1 LAGHA
6 PILIHRGG
14 HRPWGSY
21 QLNAGNRCADRR
33 FRSSRPTVGARVMR
47 SIGAMV
53 RVLDILEVVRSL
65 SRAPGPLGRHARLP
79 GRGAPE
85 PGARTP
91 PLPCPGCRLP
101 DQIASLQQ
109 RRNRLAL
116 NWCGFLIAETRE
128 RPEQLG
134 TQPQGGRG
142 GGVLGWI
149 WRHRGAPA
157 TGPIYTPNSPFLELD
172 VYKMLEPGPHRTRT
186 AMRAARSRS
195 GRSRPP
201 GIGPAGLRH
210 PSEPPQPQKRGRA
223 DRSCEPAAA
232 GHHRGRA
239 CPGRC
244 SESDAKLPVNSCGV
258 GQVTTARL
266 SPR

>member
-1 LAGHA
+1 LN
-6 PILIHRGG
+6 L
-14 HRPWGSY
+14 RPHPY

-134 TQPQGGRG
+134 TQPKAAEVVVSSVGS
-142 GGVLGWI
+142 GVIVGLLLLD
-149 WRHRGAPA
+149 R
-157 TGPIYTPNSPFLELD
+157 YT
-172 VYKMLEPGPHRTRT
+172 HRTH
-186 AMRAARSRS
+186 RSS
-195 GRSRPP
+195 NST
-201 GIGPAGLRH
+201 
-210 PSEPPQPQKRGRA
+210 ST
-223 DRSCEPAAA
+223 
-232 GHHRGRA
+232 
-239 CPGRC
+239 RC
-244 SESDAKLPVNSCGV
+244 SNRDLTELG
-258 GQVTTARL
+258 RL
-266 SPR
+266 